1 MPLLFISAWRQF
13 QVALH
18 RLTGLAVAPVP
29 QPHQQVDARASAAE
43 LVLAAALVAKP
54 GAAALQVVKAVAIPA
69 AAQRAGLVAAIEL
82 GRLQAAQGSEQ
93 VAPAAQSR
101 RDPVGCHEVS
111 SVQRLV
117 WTESQAAPGRA
128 PLGPCSAAMAASS
141 TWRSTAERLRAP
153 WRRRCSSQASWAS
166 VIETLK
172 GDANEA
178 MQTRNSEPSLST
190 AGKAC

>member
-1 MPLLFISAWRQF
+1 MPLLFISAWRQL

-18 RLTGLAVAPVP
+18 RLTGLAVAPVA
-29 QPHQQVDARASAAE
+29 QPHQQVDPRAAATE
-43 LVLAAALVAKP
+43 LVLTAALVAKP
-54 GAAALQVVKAVAIPA
+54 GAAASQVVKAVAIA
-69 AAQRAGLVAAIEL
+69 AAAKRAGLVAAIEL
-82 GRLQAAQGSEQ
+82 GRLQAAQASEQ
-93 VAPAAQSR
+93 LTPAAQSR
-101 RDPVGCHEVS
+101 CDPVGCHEVS

-117 WTESQAAPGRA
+117 WTGCRSAY
-128 PLGPCSAAMAASS
+128 SAAMAASS

-153 WRRRCSSQASWAS
+153 WRRRRSSQASCAS

-190 AGKAC
+190 PGKAC